1 MAGNPVIFPAHV
13 IGRGTAWDQVHV
25 LRRCLAEHMEA
36 RLAWQPSVVR
46 KCLSSMEPKFVD
58 AIPVVR
64 GLRR

>member
-1 MAGNPVIFPAHV
+1 VEDLPV
-13 IGRGTAWDQVHV
+13 VHAARE
-25 LRRCLAEHMEA
+25 LARRWIDKRSWKYMEA

-58 AIPVVR
+58 AIPVMR